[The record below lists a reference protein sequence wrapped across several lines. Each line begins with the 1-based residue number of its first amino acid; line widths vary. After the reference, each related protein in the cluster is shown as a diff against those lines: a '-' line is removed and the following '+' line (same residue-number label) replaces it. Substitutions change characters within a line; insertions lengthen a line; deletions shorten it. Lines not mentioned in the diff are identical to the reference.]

1 MDNKNLHSEILK
13 PKLMKAKTTNYV
25 LLFLFVFISMS
36 IYAQNKEETSI
47 IELQNKI
54 STLEGKLLNLDN
66 KYKPGK
72 SLFLLRGYA
81 HSGLISTKDEFTFDG
96 GSFNPIFIYKQS
108 DRLLFESELE
118 LELEDGELKIGLE
131 YANISYLLSK
141 DLTLRLGKILTP
153 FGIYATRLHPAWI
166 NKFSS
171 NPLGVGHEGVLP
183 TSDIGIELS
192 GAKVFGALKFN
203 YSFYVL
209 NGPKLNTGDDEPEEA
224 GKLHYAEF
232 PDNNKNKAIGGRIGV
247 FPFTNSSL
255 EFGFSGMYGNVGDP
269 ESIYE
274 DVKSN
279 LWAIDLSYV
288 KNLLFLNSVI
298 DVKAQYSNISVDEA
312 LFESDEHDEAENFEN
327 ESNTFYGQL
336 SIRPSMVEDPFFRNL
351 ELAAR
356 YSTLVTPEGAEWES
370 DLNRW
375 ELGLNYWLDWRTVL
389 KFTYQVNN
397 GTGGHDANEAPT
409 NAFFVHW
416 AIGF

>member
-1 MDNKNLHSEILK
+1 
-13 PKLMKAKTTNYV
+13 MKAKTTKSV
-25 LLFLFVFISMS
+25 LLFLFVFISIS
-36 IYAQNKEETSI
+36 IYSQDAEKDAKINELENKLS
-47 IELQNKI
+47 K
-54 STLEGKLLNLDN
+54 LEGKLLQLDN

-108 DRLLFESELE
+108 DKLLFESELE
-118 LELEDGELKIGLE
+118 LELEDGNLKIGLE

-171 NPLGVGHEGVLP
+171 KPLGVGHEGVLP

-192 GAKVFGALKFN
+192 GAKLIGSLKFN

-209 NGPKLNTGDDEPEEA
+209 NGPKLNTGIDEPEEA
-224 GKLHYAEF
+224 GKLHYGEF
-232 PDNNKNKAIGGRIGV
+232 PDNNKNKALGGRIGV
-247 FPFTNSSL
+247 FPFSNSSL
-255 EFGFSGMYGNVGDP
+255 ELGFSGMIGKVGST
-269 ESIYE
+269 ESIYQ

-288 KNLLFLNSVI
+288 KNLLFLNSVLDI
-298 DVKAQYSNISVDEA
+298 KAQYSNIVVDEA
-312 LFESDEHDEAENFEN
+312 LFGSDEHYESSTFKN
-327 ESNTFYGQL
+327 ESNTFYGQM
-336 SIRPSMVEDPFFRNL
+336 SIRPSMIEDPFFRNI

-356 YSTLVTPEGAEWES
+356 YSTLVTPEGAEWEA

-389 KFTYQVNN
+389 KFTYQINN
-397 GTGGHDANEAPT
+397 GHGGHDATVAPT
-409 NAFFVHW
+409 NAFLIHW